1 MNFSPGDRAKIGQY
15 ASVHGPSST
24 IKQFQ
29 SEFPGLRESTVRN
42 FRNKYN
48 TALKSRKRKL
58 DFLND
63 DCDIAVDELIP
74 AKRGRKA
81 LLGDELDSDVQT
93 YIRTLR
99 KSGAVIN
106 TAICIAV
113 AEGIV
118 NAHDKQL
125 LTCNGG
131 PITLKKSWAQSVLHR
146 MNMVKRRG
154 SCTAKVQFTD
164 EKFSGIKDEFLQR
177 VESVVKKFD
186 IPCELI
192 YNWDHTGINYV
203 PVSSWTMEVE
213 STQRVPIVGLD
224 DKRQVTVVFA
234 GKFN

>member
-1 MNFSPGDRAKIGQY
+1 MALLKYLKPLNKLPDPVGPLSDLMSPRKISECNEKVTDLLEQPKTPRGKYMNFSPGDRAKIGQY

-131 PITLKKSWAQSVLHR
+131 PITLKKSWAQSLLHR

-177 VESVVKKFD
+177 VESVVKK
-186 IPCELI
+186 I
-192 YNWDHTGINYV
+192 
-203 PVSSWTMEVE
+203 
-213 STQRVPIVGLD
+213 
-224 DKRQVTVVFA
+224 
-234 GKFN
+234 